1 MKYTNKRLGKIW
13 YDIQNRCYNEKCQAY
28 KNYGARGI
36 KVCDEWRN
44 SYSSFENWAYS
55 NGYDNNLTI
64 DRINVN
70 LGYSPNNCRWVTKS
84 QQCNNRANN
93 IFIEYNGERHSI
105 AEWARIMGMSTPA
118 FWARVKSK
126 FAEQSRIFN
135 EKDNRK
141 LKRNKRRA

>member
-55 NGYDNNLTI
+55 NGYADNLTI

-84 QQCNNRANN
+84 QQCNNRTNN

-105 AEWARIMGMSTPA
+105 AEWARVMGMSTQS
-118 FWARVKSK
+118 FWQRVNSN
-126 FAEQSRIFN
+126 FSNQMRIFN
-135 EKDNRK
+135 KKDNRK
-141 LKRNKRRA
+141 LKRNKRRV